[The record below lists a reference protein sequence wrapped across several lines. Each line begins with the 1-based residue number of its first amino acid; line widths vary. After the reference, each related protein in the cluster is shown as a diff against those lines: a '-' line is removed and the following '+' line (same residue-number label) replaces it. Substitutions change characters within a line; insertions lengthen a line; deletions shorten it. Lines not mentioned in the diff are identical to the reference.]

1 MTPRVAIIL
10 ACSLS
15 LAGCESATTTP
26 VTNGGGTTTTTIPL
40 AVTCPAAVS
49 TSTAAATI
57 AVAYAAPA
65 TTGGTLP
72 VTASCTPASGTQFA
86 KGATTTVTCSA
97 SDSAGKTASCTF
109 GITVA
114 VIPLLKGT
122 KFLAFGDSF
131 TAGEILNASR
141 AQIVNDSKSY
151 PTLLKALLLSQY
163 TAQDFNIPNY
173 GNPGEVLMSDL
184 GYRSEETRLRW
195 LRALTVERPD
205 AVLILEGVNDLN
217 SVGITNDQIAG
228 VLSDMVQEAYAA
240 QVKMVYVATEPPQI
254 PGLLRSS
261 QAARVPDLNTK
272 ITAVARA
279 QGATLVDL
287 YGAMIGNVTGLINAD
302 DGLHPYPAGYAVMA
316 QTFFTSIKNTFELT
330 TSAAATS
337 AAKR

>member
-1 MTPRVAIIL
+1 MTSRIAIIL
-10 ACSLS
+10 ACVLS
-15 LAGCESATTTP
+15 LTACESSTTTP
-26 VTNGGGTTTTTIPL
+26 VVTGGGSTTTTIPL
-40 AVTCPAAVS
+40 AVACPAAIS
-49 TSTAAATI
+49 TSTTAATI

-72 VTASCTPASGTQFA
+72 VTASCSPASGTQFS

-114 VIPLLKGT
+114 AIPQLKGT

-131 TAGEILNASR
+131 TAGEVLNAAR
-141 AQIVNDSKSY
+141 RQVVNDSKAY
-151 PTLLKALLLSQY
+151 PTLLKALLLARY
-163 TAQDFNIPNY
+163 TAQEFVIPNY

-217 SVGITNDQIAG
+217 TVGITNDQIAG
-228 VLSDMVQEAYAA
+228 VLSEMVQEAYAA
-240 QVKMVYVATEPPQI
+240 QVKMVYLATEPPQI

-261 QAARVPDLNTK
+261 QAARVPDLNSK

-279 QGATLVDL
+279 QAATLVDL
-287 YGAMIGNVTGLINAD
+287 YGAMIGNVTGLINSD

-316 QTFFTSIKNTFELT
+316 QTFFTSIRNTFELSSSST
-330 TSAAATS
+330 VASTG
-337 AAKR
+337 RR